1 MPTIHATCAA
11 CSSACTAYDI
21 IDSVLSMLLDDLTA
35 ILAVGGYTSR
45 WVAIP
50 AVEGYSSQVANLAL
64 FSPFSVAC

>member
-1 MPTIHATCAA
+1 M
-11 CSSACTAYDI
+11 
-21 IDSVLSMLLDDLTA
+21 DSGVSMLLDNLMA

-50 AVEGYSSQVANLAL
+50 AVDGYSSQVASTGL